1 MMLQCHFGLMKQS
14 SSFAPA
20 STAATDQLQGGL
32 HPGHGLSSQS
42 SAATREIAAAATSA
56 TASRE
61 VSPEP
66 FAVLEDEVQEHRGDR
81 DACEDRGMCIINT

>member
-42 SAATREIAAAATSA
+42 SAATREIAAAAP
-56 TASRE
+56 TA
-61 VSPEP
+61 
-66 FAVLEDEVQEHRGDR
+66 
-81 DACEDRGMCIINT
+81 